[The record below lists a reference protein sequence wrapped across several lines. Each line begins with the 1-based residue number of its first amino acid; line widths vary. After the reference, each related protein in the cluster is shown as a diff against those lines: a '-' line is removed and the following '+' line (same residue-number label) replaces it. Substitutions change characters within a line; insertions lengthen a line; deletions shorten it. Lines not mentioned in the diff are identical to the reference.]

1 MLSLWH
7 LGRDSILAK
16 SVLSS
21 LKRDALSCS
30 CVATRRLR
38 TALLLPPFACGAT
51 HVFSRVFRVCAL
63 LPLVA
68 RLPLSSLHASQ
79 HPNALL
85 LPQTLHVG
93 LYMPVLCQTLHV
105 GLHMLVYF
113 QTPHVGLYMPVLCQ
127 TLHVGLHMLV
137 YFQTPH
143 VGLCMPVQY
152 QTIYLGLF
160 MSQVRSVSFC

>member
-1 MLSLWH
+1 M
-7 LGRDSILAK
+7 
-16 SVLSS
+16 
-21 LKRDALSCS
+21 
-30 CVATRRLR
+30 
-38 TALLLPPFACGAT
+38 
-51 HVFSRVFRVCAL
+51 FRVCAL

-113 QTPHVGLYMPVLCQ
+113 QTL
-127 TLHVGLHMLV
+127 
-137 YFQTPH
+137 H